1 MADILVRDVP
11 QELLDSLKERAARN
25 GRSLQREVMLILDGT
40 LKEEARRRA
49 ALAAADEIRN
59 RLAATGRTFSNSV
72 DDLREDRAR

>member
-1 MADILVRDVP
+1 MTDILVRDVP

-25 GRSLQREVMLILDGT
+25 GRSLQREVMLILEGT

-49 ALAAADEIRN
+49 SLAAADEIRN